1 MKSFQYF
8 SILLFC
14 TTLLIGC
21 AKEPSDED
29 VVKVISNSIKEDAAN
44 LIDKNF
50 LGVNLGNVLG
60 IDQLKINAVEKIACE
75 PIINKKITCQVLV
88 DFEFVNKKDGLTEL
102 LGGLPKTK
110 KIVEYQFVQT
120 SQGWQVLEPV
130 GQK

>member
-50 LGVNLGNVLG
+50 LGVNLGIVLG

-75 PIINKKITCQVLV
+75 PIVNKKITCQVLV

-110 KIVEYQFVQT
+110 KIVQYQFLQT
-120 SQGWQVLEPV
+120 SQGWQVLEPI

>member
-44 LIDKNF
+44 LIDKKF
-50 LGVNLGNVLG
+50 LGVNLGSVLG

-75 PIINKKITCQVLV
+75 PIVNKKITCQVLV
-88 DFEFVNKKDGLTEL
+88 DFDFVNKKDGLTEL
-102 LGGLPKTK
+102 LGGLPKTR

>member
-50 LGVNLGNVLG
+50 LGVNLGSVLG
-60 IDQLKINAVEKIACE
+60 IDQLRINTIEKIACE
-75 PIINKKITCQVLV
+75 PIVNNKITCQVLV
-88 DFEFVNKKDGLTEL
+88 DFEFINKKDGLTEL
-102 LGGLPKTK
+102 LGGVPKTK
-110 KIVEYQFVQT
+110 KIIEYQFVQT
-120 SQGWQVLEPV
+120 SQGWQVLEPL
-130 GQK
+130 GQ

>member
-8 SILLFC
+8 SILLCC

-75 PIINKKITCQVLV
+75 PIVNKKITCQVLV

-102 LGGLPKTK
+102 LGGLPRTK

-130 GQK
+130 GQR